1 MANPYKVLNV
11 SLDDGDAVIRR
22 RYLEAVRRFPP
33 DRCPEDFRRVRDA
46 YELIGDETSR
56 LKFLLFDASQGETIG
71 DLLTE
76 EKCRTSAKRVGLA
89 SLLGVLSEMP

>member
-11 SLDDGDAVIRR
+11 SFDDGDAVIRQ

-46 YELIGDETSR
+46 YELIGDERSR
-56 LKFLLFDASQGETIG
+56 LEFLLFDASQGETIG

-76 EKCRTSAKRVGLA
+76 EKCRTSAKRVGLT
-89 SLLGVLSEMP
+89 SLLGVLNEMP